1 MVRRQ
6 LASYG
11 SNDRVRASLER
22 MEREHVS
29 AAQKWEYR
37 REAMV
42 QVSVAALSLSPTHLP
57 PTPCQPSSHPTPLS
71 VQERAAML
79 EDAMVAFHS
88 IGRSGRTPGVFR
100 SRLADAA
107 ADAGGAH

>member
-1 MVRRQ
+1 MRRQ
-6 LASYG
+6 PRPRNHGLPIGIVSPSEAARLLLETGAAAERKLLAGKPS
-11 SNDRVRASLER
+11 ASPP
-22 MEREHVS
+22 
-29 AAQKWEYR
+29 K
-37 REAMV
+37 
-42 QVSVAALSLSPTHLP
+42 HLP
-57 PTPCQPSSHPTPLS
+57 LTPCQPSSHPTPLP

-100 SRLADAA
+100 SRLAHAA

>member
-1 MVRRQ
+1 
-6 LASYG
+6 
-11 SNDRVRASLER
+11 
-22 MEREHVS
+22 
-29 AAQKWEYR
+29 
-37 REAMV
+37 
-42 QVSVAALSLSPTHLP
+42 
-57 PTPCQPSSHPTPLS
+57 
-71 VQERAAML
+71 ML

>member
-1 MVRRQ
+1 MRRQ

-11 SNDRVRASLER
+11 SNDRVRASVER
-22 MEREHVS
+22 MEREHVA

-42 QVSVAALSLSPTHLP
+42 QERRRPLSPTHLP
-57 PTPCQPSSHPTPLS
+57 PTPCPPSLYPAPLP

-107 ADAGGAH
+107 ADAGGSHR

>member
-1 MVRRQ
+1 M
-6 LASYG
+6 
-11 SNDRVRASLER
+11 
-22 MEREHVS
+22 
-29 AAQKWEYR
+29 
-37 REAMV
+37 
-42 QVSVAALSLSPTHLP
+42 
-57 PTPCQPSSHPTPLS
+57 

-100 SRLADAA
+100 SRLAHAA